1 MTMSFGV
8 VRGDEERASDGAG
21 SSCDGDAKLHGHRAR
36 VVNLFGLI
44 AIAFFLCGGGAYGIE
59 PAVAAGGPLLV
70 IVGYLVLTFVWALPM
85 GLFTAEMST
94 MFDENGGYILWVD
107 HALGRLA
114 GWVNAFNA
122 VFASVIDLPVA
133 VVLAVD
139 YLTNLLT
146 TDATALPWYADVGIK
161 AAIVA
166 VVAWFNLR
174 GLEVVEMVSA
184 VLGVAVLLPFVA
196 MLVVACVDGTI
207 AKSARAR
214 RSGACRRPSE

>member
-1 MTMSFGV
+1 M
-8 VRGDEERASDGAG
+8 
-21 SSCDGDAKLHGHRAR
+21 
-36 VVNLFGLI
+36 
-44 AIAFFLCGGGAYGIE
+44 
-59 PAVAAGGPLLV
+59 
-70 IVGYLVLTFVWALPM
+70 
-85 GLFTAEMST
+85 
-94 MFDENGGYILWVD
+94 
-107 HALGRLA
+107 
-114 GWVNAFNA
+114 
-122 VFASVIDLPVA
+122 
-133 VVLAVD
+133 LAVD

-214 RSGACRRPSE
+214 RSVACRRPSE